1 MSLLQRCTRFNFK
14 TPQTPNP
21 KFPRACLFQKDASIL
36 VTPATSS
43 ARQLRQCAS
52 PKEVLNAASA
62 VCGCLAANN
71 ARSAPRTRPH
81 CVLASGAPT
90 LTHGAC
96 LPFSHARSPT
106 MRAQPYV
113 LASRAPTLTNGACSP
128 AVLQRSPTVRACPSS
143 MRARQQC
150 AFNNTCS
157 PAMLQ
162 RSPTV
167 RATSG
172 APVLTNGAFSAAVL
186 QRSSPVRVR
195 QQYSNGPQPCAVSSA
210 RSPAMRA
217 RHPCTLNSTCPP
229 SILQRSPIVFGQHLC
244 ALAINSPT
252 LASRA
257 CSSTVP
263 VILQRSLLRLRPP
276 VVRDVTNRAQDRQLC
291 ASSSSVRVI
300 IQNARDLQKCARS
313 PRVRAITKSARYHQ

>member
-1 MSLLQRCTRFNFK
+1 MSLSERCKHLGNPCHLQCAATATVCVSQRSPQCCVSSVRLPRSQQCTLSTAYSPTLRARQRCSNAY
-14 TPQTPNP
+14 
-21 KFPRACLFQKDASIL
+21 PRCVLALQ
-36 VTPATSS
+36 P
-43 ARQLRQCAS
+43 CA
-52 PKEVLNAASA
+52 L
-62 VCGCLAANN
+62 ANN
-71 ARSAPRTRPH
+71 A
-81 CVLASGAPT
+81 
-90 LTHGAC
+90 
-96 LPFSHARSPT
+96 
-106 MRAQPYV
+106 
-113 LASRAPTLTNGACSP
+113 CS
-128 AVLQRSPTVRACPSS
+128 TI
-143 MRARQQC
+143 RARQPCSNGPQPC
-150 AFNNTCS
+150 AVNNTCS